1 MAGVDGAA
9 SLKKCWNNSRI
20 RGLPSLIIKIIIYGH
35 TLNIRAKGI
44 LVMSE
49 SNQEYIIISAAR
61 ENNLKNVSLRIPK
74 RKITIFTGVSGSGK
88 SSIVFDTIAAE
99 STRLLNENF
108 SMFVRNFLPRYP
120 QPDADAIENLSMA
133 VIVDQKR
140 LGGGSHST
148 MGTITDISPILR
160 LLFSRVGQPYIGQ
173 AHMFSFNDPQGMCP
187 ECNGIG
193 RRLGVDIS
201 KAVDM
206 SKSLNEGAIMLPD
219 YSVNGWDWNIIVQT
233 GSFDPDKELSEYSDE
248 ELEQLLYGKA
258 RKVKMDFAGKSTNI
272 TVEGVIEKFTNKY
285 IKQDVKTKSERTQK
299 AVAPFITEGSCSSCH
314 GARLSQ
320 AALSCKVNG
329 FNIAEMSSM
338 EVGQLIRVI
347 REINA
352 PVAAPVV
359 KSLTERLQ
367 HLVDI
372 GLDYLTLDRETDTLS
387 GGESQRVKMVK
398 HLSGS
403 LVDVTYIFDEPSIGL
418 HPRDV
423 HRLNELLQKLR
434 DKGNTVI
441 VVEHDPD
448 VIKVAD
454 HIVDVGPYAGSRGG
468 TVVYEGSYHGLLE
481 AGTLTGTHMKRPL
494 QLKHDC
500 RQPSGK
506 LSIKDATL
514 HNLQNVSVDIPTGVL
529 TVVTGVAGSGKSTL
543 INEVFLSQHPDA
555 IVIDQSAVGVSTRS
569 NPATYTG
576 IMDDVRKAFASANKV
591 SQSLFSFNSKGA
603 CENCQGLGVV
613 YTDLAFLESVK
624 LPCEVCEGRRFKE
637 EVLAYKLNGKSIAE
651 VLEMTVEQA
660 LDFFQLKE
668 VVRKLQA
675 MSDVGLNYITL
686 GQPLSTLSGGECQ
699 RIKLASELHKKGSIY
714 VMDEPTTGLHMSDI
728 GHLLGIMNRLV
739 DAGNTVIV
747 IEHNLEVISQA
758 DWIIDM
764 GPDGGS
770 KGGQVVFEGTP
781 AKIIHAEHS
790 ITGRYLK

>member
-1 MAGVDGAA
+1 
-9 SLKKCWNNSRI
+9 
-20 RGLPSLIIKIIIYGH
+20 
-35 TLNIRAKGI
+35 
-44 LVMSE
+44 MSE
-49 SNQEYIIISAAR
+49 SNQEYIVISGAR

-88 SSIVFDTIAAE
+88 SSIVFDTIASE
-99 STRLLNENF
+99 SQRLLNENF
-108 SMFVRNFLPRYP
+108 SMFVRTFLPRFP

-160 LLFSRVGQPYIGQ
+160 LLFSRAGQPYVGPVN
-173 AHMFSFNDPQGMCP
+173 MFSFNDPQGMCP

-193 RRLGVDIS
+193 RRLGVDMS

-206 SKSLNEGAIMLPD
+206 SKSLSEGAIMLPGYTAD
-219 YSVNGWDWNIIVQT
+219 SLDWTMLVES
-233 GSFDPDKELSEYSDE
+233 GPFDPGKKLSEYSEE

-258 RKVKMDFAGKSTNI
+258 RKVATQFGGKTINI
-272 TVEGVIEKFTNKY
+272 TVEGAIEKFTNKY
-285 IKQDVKTKSERTQK
+285 IKQDLKTKSERTQQ
-299 AVAPFITEGSCSSCH
+299 AVAPFITEGTCSSCR

-320 AALSCKVNG
+320 AALNCRIDG
-329 FNIAEMSSM
+329 HNIAELSAM

-347 REINA
+347 REIDD

-359 KSLTERLQ
+359 KALTERLQ

-423 HRLNELLQKLR
+423 HRLNGLLQKLR

-454 HIVDVGPYAGSRGG
+454 HIVDVGPHAGSRGG
-468 TVVYEGSYHGLLE
+468 SIVYEGSFQGLLE
-481 AGTLTGTHMKRPL
+481 SGTLTGTHMKRSV
-494 QLKHDC
+494 QLKHNC
-500 RQPSGK
+500 RHSSDK

-514 HNLQNVSVDIPTGVL
+514 HNLRNVSVDIPIGVL

-543 INEVFLSQHPDA
+543 INEVFLSQHSDA
-555 IVIDQSAVGVSTRS
+555 IVIDQSAIGVSTRS

-591 SQSLFSFNSKGA
+591 NQGLFSFNSKGA

-613 YTDLAFLESVK
+613 YTDIGYLDSVK
-624 LPCEVCEGRRFKE
+624 LPCEVCGGKRFKE
-637 EVLAYKLNGKSIAE
+637 EVLEYKLNGKSIAE

-660 LDFFQLKE
+660 LEFFQLKE

-699 RIKLASELHKKGSIY
+699 RIKLASELHKNGSIY

-728 GHLLGIMNRLV
+728 GHLLEIMNRLV

-747 IEHNLEVISQA
+747 IEHNLDVISQA

-781 AKIIHAEHS
+781 SHIIHSEQS
-790 ITGRYLK
+790 ITGKYLT

>member
-1 MAGVDGAA
+1 
-9 SLKKCWNNSRI
+9 
-20 RGLPSLIIKIIIYGH
+20 
-35 TLNIRAKGI
+35 
-44 LVMSE
+44 MSE
-49 SNQEYIIISAAR
+49 LNQEYIVISGAR

-108 SMFVRNFLPRYP
+108 SLFVRNFLPKYP
-120 QPDADAIENLSMA
+120 QPDTDAIENLSMA

-148 MGTITDISPILR
+148 MGTITDISPIVR

-173 AHMFSFNDPQGMCP
+173 ASMFSFNDPQGMCP

-193 RRLGVDIS
+193 RRLGVD
-201 KAVDM
+201 M
-206 SKSLNEGAIMLPD
+206 SKVLDKSRSLREGAVLLAD
-219 YSVNGWDWNIIVQT
+219 YKVNSWDWSMIMES
-233 GSFDPDKELSEYSDE
+233 GFYDPDKKLSDYTEE
-248 ELEQLLYGKA
+248 ELEQLLYAKA
-258 RKVKMDFAGKSTNI
+258 RKVEMQFAGKSMNV
-272 TVEGVIEKFTNKY
+272 TVEGIIEKFTNKY
-285 IKQDVKTKSERTQK
+285 IKRDVKTMSERTQK
-299 AVAPFITEGSCSSCH
+299 AVAQYISEGPCSSCR

-320 AALSCKVNG
+320 AALSCRING
-329 FNIAEMSSM
+329 LNIAEVSSM

-347 REINA
+347 REIND

-403 LVDVTYIFDEPSIGL
+403 LVDVTYIFDEPSVGL

-448 VIKVAD
+448 VIKMAD
-454 HIVDVGPYAGSRGG
+454 HIVDVGPHAGSRGG
-468 TVVYEGSYHGLLE
+468 TIMYEGSFQGLL
-481 AGTLTGTHMKRPL
+481 ASSTLTGSHMKRPL
-494 QLKHDC
+494 QLKQDC

-506 LSIKDATL
+506 LSIKNAQL
-514 HNLQNVSVDIPTGVL
+514 HNLQNVSVDIPTGIL

-543 INEVFLSQHPDA
+543 INDIFLSQHSDA

-591 SQSLFSFNSKGA
+591 NQGLFSFNSKGA

-624 LPCEVCEGRRFKE
+624 LPCEVCGGRRFKE

-651 VLEMTVEQA
+651 VLEMTVERA
-660 LDFFQLKE
+660 LEFFELKE

-714 VMDEPTTGLHMSDI
+714 VLDEPTTGLHMSDI
-728 GHLLGIMNRLV
+728 GHLLAIMNRLV

-747 IEHNLEVISQA
+747 IEHNLDVISQA

-781 AKIIHAEHS
+781 QEIIHAEQS
-790 ITGRYLK
+790 ITGKHLI

>member
-1 MAGVDGAA
+1 
-9 SLKKCWNNSRI
+9 
-20 RGLPSLIIKIIIYGH
+20 
-35 TLNIRAKGI
+35 
-44 LVMSE
+44 MSE
-49 SNQEYIIISAAR
+49 SNQEYIVISGAR
-61 ENNLKNVSLRIPK
+61 ENNLKNVSLHIPK

-88 SSIVFDTIAAE
+88 SSIVFDTVAAE
-99 STRLLNENF
+99 SQRLLNENF
-108 SMFVRNFLPRYP
+108 SMFVRNFLPRIP

-160 LLFSRVGQPYIGQ
+160 LLFSRVGQPYVGQ

-187 ECNGIG
+187 ECSGIG
-193 RRLGVDIS
+193 RSLSVDMG
-201 KAVDM
+201 KALDM
-206 SKSLNEGAIMLPD
+206 SKSLNEGAVLLPG
-219 YSVNGWDWNIIVQT
+219 YTVNSWDWNMIVQS
-233 GSFDPDKELSEYSDE
+233 GSFSTDQKLSDYSDE
-248 ELEQLLYGKA
+248 DLEQLLYGKA
-258 RKVKMDFAGKSTNI
+258 RKVKMDFAGKATNI

-285 IKQDVKTKSERTQK
+285 IKQDVKTKSERTQQS
-299 AVAPFITEGSCSSCH
+299 VAPYISEGPCTCCN

-320 AALSCKVNG
+320 ATLSCRING
-329 FNIAEMSSM
+329 HNIAELSSM
-338 EVGQLIRVI
+338 EVGQLIGI
-347 REINA
+347 IQEIVD

-359 KSLTERLQ
+359 KMLTERLQ

-398 HLSGS
+398 HLNGS
-403 LVDVTYIFDEPSIGL
+403 LVDVTYIFDEPSVGL

-448 VIKVAD
+448 VIKLAD
-454 HIVDVGPYAGSRGG
+454 HIVDVGPHAGSRGG
-468 TVVYEGSYHGLLE
+468 SIVYEGSFQGLLE
-481 AGTLTGTHMKRPL
+481 AGTLTGTFMKRPL
-494 QLKHDC
+494 QLKQDC
-500 RQPSGK
+500 RQPTGK
-506 LSIKDATL
+506 LPIKDATL
-514 HNLQNVSVDIPTGVL
+514 HNLRNVSVDIPTGVL

-543 INEVFLSQHPDA
+543 INDIFFGQHPDA
-555 IVIDQSAVGVSTRS
+555 IVIDQSSVGVSTRS

-576 IMDDVRKAFASANKV
+576 IMDDVRKAFASASKV
-591 SQSLFSFNSKGA
+591 SPGLFSFNSKGA

-613 YTDLAFLESVK
+613 YTDLAFLDSVK
-624 LPCEVCEGRRFKE
+624 LPCEVCGGRRFKE

-728 GHLLGIMNRLV
+728 GHLLEIMNRLV

-747 IEHNLEVISQA
+747 IEHNLDVISQA

-770 KGGQVVFEGTP
+770 KGGHVVYEGTP
-781 AKIIHAEHS
+781 AQIIHAEQS
-790 ITGRYLK
+790 ITGRYLTER